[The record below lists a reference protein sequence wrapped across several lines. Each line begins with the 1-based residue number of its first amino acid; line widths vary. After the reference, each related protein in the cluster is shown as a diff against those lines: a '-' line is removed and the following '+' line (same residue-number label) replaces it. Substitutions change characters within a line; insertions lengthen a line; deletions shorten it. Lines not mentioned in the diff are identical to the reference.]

1 PGVDAMTE
9 RVDPESYVLDLKLQA
24 RLPSPNKTIEELAKI
39 TPQLPTLLP
48 GLTAMLSSDP
58 VSPLFAQLYEMKVK
72 VLRENL
78 ARLDQVLSRH
88 NFFDCQ
94 TVLQLQHPQSHRKAL
109 LLQADMDVDADGSD
123 ADRMPI
129 GTTDPYIGVPGA
141 FAHGN
146 DAPKVGDYALVVFA
160 EAVYPAIVG
169 DIGPNDRVGEAS
181 LRIAKQINGLS
192 TPYNRPVSDLKVTY
206 LVFP

>member
-1 PGVDAMTE
+1 M
-9 RVDPESYVLDLKLQA
+9 
-24 RLPSPNKTIEELAKI
+24 LPP
-39 TPQLPTLLP
+39 
-48 GLTAMLSSDP
+48 DP
-58 VSPLFAQLYEMKVK
+58 VSPLFAQLYETKVK

-129 GTTDPYIGVPGA
+129 GTGAPANFKPFTSYRWPKKTSGPNPYLAGTEDTLKRA
-141 FAHGN
+141 E
-146 DAPKVGDYALVVFA
+146 DEYAL
-160 EAVYPAIVG
+160 
-169 DIGPNDRVGEAS
+169 
-181 LRIAKQINGLS
+181 L
-192 TPYNRPVSDLKVTY
+192 TTT
-206 LVFP
+206 

>member
-1 PGVDAMTE
+1 
-9 RVDPESYVLDLKLQA
+9 
-24 RLPSPNKTIEELAKI
+24 PSPW
-39 TPQLPTLLP
+39 PTRFT
-48 GLTAMLSSDP
+48 GLVAMLPLDAG
-58 VSPLFAQLYEMKVK
+58 SPLFAQPYETKVK

-129 GTTDPYIGVPGA
+129 GTGISTNFKPFPSYRWLKNPPAQNPYP
-141 FAHGN
+141 
-146 DAPKVGDYALVVFA
+146 
-160 EAVYPAIVG
+160 
-169 DIGPNDRVGEAS
+169 
-181 LRIAKQINGLS
+181 
-192 TPYNRPVSDLKVTY
+192 
-206 LVFP
+206 